1 MSCPVSCP
9 LGSSGSVQSGL
20 GQPCPVQL
28 TCSSSIRQPIPTGSA
43 TTRP

>member
-1 MSCPVSCP
+1 MSGSVSCP
-9 LGSSGSVQSGL
+9 ARFERFGPVGL
-20 GQPCPVQL
+20 GLPCPVQL